1 MWYVLKSKNTLRYIV
16 EMHLA
21 YGYSN
26 THIHMHGYI
35 HTCVCGNNILC
46 MFQAKKWV
54 HKYSI

>member
-21 YGYSN
+21 YGYSY

-35 HTCVCGNNILC
+35 HTYMCVWKQHIVHV
-46 MFQAKKWV
+46 ASKKMGA
-54 HKYSI
+54 